1 MCNDNQC
8 IKNGTYIACALCKD
22 VFVVEKSNNI
32 EGFAS
37 FDNNCKIRILV
48 CPKCYQKLKSMEN
61 AQISVGFGN
70 ANIQS

>member
-22 VFVVEKSNNI
+22 VFKVETSYNI
-32 EGFAS
+32 EGIIS
-37 FDNNCKIRILV
+37 FDNNSKIRMLV

-61 AQISVGFGN
+61 AQISVGAHGE
-70 ANIQS
+70 